1 MCFVTS
7 SMGAAVSRKIEAATD
22 TCGSVMAAAGLHIIL
37 FCSKS
42 TSTSQKPK
50 FGGGY
55 ILSHTFLADVTPMR
69 TQFGL
74 IQPAQNVIDR

>member
-1 MCFVTS
+1 MCFVKS

-42 TSTSQKPK
+42 TSTSQKAE
-50 FGGGY
+50 G
-55 ILSHTFLADVTPMR
+55 TFSYFSRRCDTDENSVRAD
-69 TQFGL
+69 
-74 IQPAQNVIDR
+74 PASQNVIDR